1 MSRKKELKVP
11 EPRLLP
17 SGNYFIQLR
26 INGKSIPI
34 TENDYN
40 ICKARARAIKAGIIN
55 EKNKPQ
61 SITIGEAVDNYID
74 SKSEILSPSTIK
86 AYRSYRNARF
96 LSLYSVKTDK
106 LTKNQLQKAV
116 NSEITAVSE
125 TGNKLSPKT
134 IINAY
139 RLIETAIKD
148 MVDFNISDISLPQ
161 WEPQAGR
168 TLTTEE
174 IKTLLKEIQKS
185 YCEVPLLL
193 ALWLGLRRGEIIA
206 LKKADF
212 DFDRNTVTISKA
224 MVQGADKKW
233 VEKAPKTKASK
244 RTIACPSYII
254 DKIKEMPDTGYLFTM
269 HPNSIYLELQKICKR
284 ANIPHTRLHDL
295 RHTSASI
302 GLLLNI
308 PGKYMQE
315 RGGWSSPS
323 IMSKIY
329 QHTLTEEAAAV
340 GKKFDNFFTNL
351 LLENANENAN
361 KV

>member
-1 MSRKKELKVP
+1 MPRKKELKIP
-11 EPRLLP
+11 EPRLLT

-26 INGKSIPI
+26 INGKSISI

-40 ICKARARAIKAGIIN
+40 VCKARARAIKAGIIE
-55 EKNKPQ
+55 EKNKPK
-61 SITIGEAVDNYID
+61 SITVGKAVDNYID

-96 LSLYSVKTDK
+96 LSLYDVNVDK

-116 NSEITAVSE
+116 NAEMTAFSD
-125 TGNKLSPKT
+125 TGKKLSPKT
-134 IINAY
+134 IINSY

-148 MVDFNISDISLPQ
+148 MVNFNISDISLPR
-161 WEPQAGR
+161 WEPQTGR
-168 TLTTEE
+168 SLTTDE
-174 IKTLLKEIQKS
+174 IKILLGEIQKS

-212 DFDRNTVTISKA
+212 DFERNTVTISKA
-224 MVQGADKKW
+224 MVQGSDKKW
-233 VEKAPKTKASK
+233 VEKSPKTKAGR
-244 RTIACPSYII
+244 RTIACPAYIL
-254 DKIKEMPDTGYLFTM
+254 DKIRGMPDTGYLFTM

-323 IMSKIY
+323 VMSKIY

-340 GKKFDNFFTNL
+340 GQKFDNFFTSL
-351 LLENANENAN
+351 LHENANDNAN
-361 KV
+361 KI